1 MVCLRLPD
9 FLILLQ
15 PLYCSFPWIPAC
27 FDPDGVRAGV
37 DGVQGES
44 RTFLALYSL
53 IINAHGTHEQLIIF
67 RYFAKEVFLTM
78 FAVSGIVL
86 VISMGWRFAEYLQ
99 QAAAGDMTSEVLFV
113 LMAYRLPGFLELI
126 IPVGFFLAIMLS
138 YGRMHVD
145 SEMLVLHASGVSNT
159 KIVGITL
166 CLSLGAMLFTAMIS
180 LWLKPLGERQV
191 EALLA
196 GQRNLTEF
204 DAMIPG
210 RFQMAN
216 EGKRVAYTED
226 IAKDGELTGVFI
238 NDFRDDLLSDAAS
251 AAGAVTVIAERG
263 ATQLDA
269 DGKRRLVLN
278 NGTRYR
284 GLPGQSSYQII
295 EYEEYGQLVESQA
308 SAGKERR
315 RTAISTL
322 ELLTSED
329 AQAVSE
335 LHWRISVLL
344 MLPVLALMAVPL
356 SRVNPRQGRF
366 TRLVPG
372 MLLCFLYVVSLSAAR
387 SELERGG
394 LPLEYGLWGIQGIFI
409 AVTACLYR
417 LDRWLEVL
425 RRT

>member
-1 MVCLRLPD
+1 M
-9 FLILLQ
+9 IL
-15 PLYCSFPWIPAC
+15 
-27 FDPDGVRAGV
+27 
-37 DGVQGES
+37 
-44 RTFLALYSL
+44 
-53 IINAHGTHEQLIIF
+53 F

-86 VISMGWRFAEYLQ
+86 VISMGWRFADYLQ
-99 QAAAGDMTSEVLFV
+99 QAAAGDMTSEVLLT

-126 IPVGFFLAIMLS
+126 IPVGFFLAIMLT

-145 SEMLVLHASGVSNT
+145 NEMIVLHASGISSAR
-159 KIVGITL
+159 IIGMTL

-216 EGKRVAYTED
+216 QGKRMAYTED
-226 IAKDGELTGVFI
+226 ISDEGELTGVFI
-238 NDFRDDLLSDAAS
+238 NDFKDDAPRPGDV
-251 AAGAVTVIAERG
+251 VTVIAERG
-263 ATQLDA
+263 TTQLDSG
-269 DGKRRLVLN
+269 GKRRLVLN
-278 NGTRYR
+278 NGARYR
-284 GLPGQSSYQII
+284 GIPGQNSYQII
-295 EYEEYGQLVESQA
+295 AYEEYGQLVESEA
-308 SAGKERR
+308 STDKQRR
-315 RTAISTL
+315 RTAIPTL
-322 ELLTSED
+322 ELFTLED
-329 AQAVSE
+329 ARGVSE
-335 LHWRISVLL
+335 LHWRMSVLL
-344 MLPVLALMAVPL
+344 MLPILALMAIPL

-372 MLLCFLYVVSLSAAR
+372 MLLCFLYLVSLSAAR

-394 LPLEYGLWGIQGIFI
+394 LPLEYGLWWIQGIFM

-417 LDRWLEVL
+417 LDRWLELLGRVL
-425 RRT
+425 VVRS